1 MNPNTN
7 NQQLPPH
14 LLLTLSLL
22 LSASSSH
29 QIASNQLLSS
39 MYTTLDFD
47 VAKKSLLRLLPLLS
61 PKQRDWLKNLF

>member
-1 MNPNTN
+1 MNSDIN
-7 NQQLPPH
+7 NSQLPPN

-22 LSASSSH
+22 LSTSSSDT
-29 QIASNQLLSS
+29 IASNQLLSS
-39 MYTTLDFD
+39 MYTSLDFD

>member
-7 NQQLPPH
+7 NQQLPPQ

-22 LSASSSH
+22 LSTSSAH

>member
-14 LLLTLSLL
+14 LLLALSLL
-22 LSASSSH
+22 LSTSSSH
-29 QIASNQLLSS
+29 QIASSQLLSS